1 MFKRCFV
8 VLFALLCSPV
18 FGDSGDLRYQS
29 TDKIYSKDTGGSFT
43 LMLSSDGLVY
53 HKVSASISPLWS
65 GSLSPLREYYDG
77 YFRFLVLGED
87 GEKIIGRGECD
98 LYDFYHLGDSDLFD
112 DSDFFLKDVMACS
125 MRFVDRHNREIKL
138 TKYIDD
144 EEKVLLFVEG
154 VTISHAG
161 KVQFE
166 ADALKTDNLSDYYY
180 CCA

>member
-18 FGDSGDLRYQS
+18 FGDSGDLRYQF
-29 TDKIYSKDTGGSFT
+29 TDKIYSKGTGGSFT

-53 HKVSASISPLWS
+53 HKVSASVSPLS
-65 GSLSPLREYYDG
+65 EYVD
-77 YFRFLVLGED
+77 YFRFQVLGKD
-87 GEKIIGRGECD
+87 GEKIGRGDCE
-98 LYDFYHLGDSDLFD
+98 LYEVHILDSHL
-112 DSDFFLKDVMACS
+112 FLEDVLICS

-144 EEKVLLFVEG
+144 EEKVLLFVED

-166 ADALKTDNLSDYYY
+166 ADTLKTDNLSDYLNQ
-180 CCA
+180 